1 MTLSSHT
8 LLSYAAAVGSGLINN
23 SIDQVVLVVAAAV
36 VVVAAAAARILVVVL
51 AAAVVLA
58 AVVLAAAVVVLAAAV
73 VVLAAAF
80 TGAEAG
86 RYLDGVLQYPPKAS
100 TTLSLARVKPLA
112 RAQAILK
119 TTSLFLIA
127 SIYFVK
133 VYLRATTKPPLST
146 EVAVTAAEV

>member
-58 AVVLAAAVVVLAAAV
+58 AVVLAAAV